1 MGKRCRI
8 EYAKNEQRRKFKRSA
23 SKQRISHCRFCIA
36 RAKAH
41 CPIRLSAS
49 TNGPRRGHYP
59 LPLHRSALARVL
71 ETQGHAMGLSDRN
84 DIDFISAWSLPKFPA
99 LWPLSTSARR
109 SSQGCPKG
117 QYRTDAVMW
126 LAGAVSPG
134 SRRGRLSMTIHC
146 WIGSMAEMSGG
157 PASRSCR
164 DLVDRAEAL
173 ALAEPD
179 EPLHIAAL
187 CCALAVSERTLRK
200 AFHKIYGLPPHRHL
214 RLLRLAQA
222 RGALLAAGGQVV
234 TVTEIATGFG
244 FVELGRFSVEYR
256 KMFGESPS
264 KTLQRS
270 SSPKL
275 CTQVTPRPGHFMGGD
290 I

>member
-1 MGKRCRI
+1 
-8 EYAKNEQRRKFKRSA
+8 
-23 SKQRISHCRFCIA
+23 
-36 RAKAH
+36 
-41 CPIRLSAS
+41 
-49 TNGPRRGHYP
+49 
-59 LPLHRSALARVL
+59 
-71 ETQGHAMGLSDRN
+71 
-84 DIDFISAWSLPKFPA
+84 
-99 LWPLSTSARR
+99 
-109 SSQGCPKG
+109 
-117 QYRTDAVMW
+117 
-126 LAGAVSPG
+126 
-134 SRRGRLSMTIHC
+134 MTIHC
-146 WIGSMAEMSGG
+146 WIGSVAEMSGR

-173 ALAEPD
+173 ALAEPN

-222 RGALLAAGGQVV
+222 RGALLAADGQVV

-244 FVELGRFSVEYR
+244 FIELGRFSVEYR

-275 CTQVTPRPGHFMGGD
+275 CNQVTPRPGLFMGGD